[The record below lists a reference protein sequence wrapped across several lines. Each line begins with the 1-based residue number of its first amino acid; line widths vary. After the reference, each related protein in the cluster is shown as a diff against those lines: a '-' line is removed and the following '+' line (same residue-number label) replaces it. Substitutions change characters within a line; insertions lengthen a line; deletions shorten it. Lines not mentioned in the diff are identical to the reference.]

1 MTQTKTLPPSLPT
14 LAATLALVTA
24 LSTSC
29 TTPAPT
35 TTPSTPSPTFACTP
49 EAGGS
54 PYPCS
59 SADYQEMKRKD
70 ALYAEAE
77 RVFRRLIAE
86 DERVARIG
94 GSDELTPEYKALLGS
109 PELRKQQLAILRSN
123 KSDQVVGKG
132 GKFDVK
138 WLRRLPGNSVEGSE
152 VSLSACV
159 DMTSVTF
166 FERGRRTG
174 PGVVVVETAHMKE
187 VSGVLQVWGF
197 SNRLEDSCTGS

>member
-1 MTQTKTLPPSLPT
+1 MTQTKTPPRSLPT

-24 LSTSC
+24 LSSC

-109 PELRKQQLAILRSN
+109 PELQKQQLEVL
-123 KSDQVVGKG
+123 KSSKRDRVIGTG
-132 GKFDVK
+132 GSFVLS
-138 WLRRLPGNSVEGSE
+138 WVRRVPGISVEGSA
-152 VSLSACV
+152 VRMRACV

-166 FERGRRTG
+166 SERGKVVG
-174 PGVVVVETAHMKE
+174 PGIVVEETADFQSTE
-187 VSGVLQVWGF
+187 GRLRVWTF
-197 SNRLEDSCTGS
+197 EYKVVPSCAAS